1 MTSENGETT
10 LRAAG
15 SVESMRARYF
25 YGWNVV
31 GATFVMALFSFGL
44 GFYGVTVYVA
54 TLQRLHGWSAASVS
68 APVTVYYVAG
78 ALLTMVIGGVYDRF
92 GPRLVVTAGSVAMA
106 IGLITLGVVTR
117 PWHLYPAFLIMALGW
132 GSMSGAA
139 INIILA
145 PWWERRR
152 GLAVSIAFNGATL
165 GGVIVAPFLIPLVV
179 ALGFPRAM
187 VAAAVGSFG
196 LVIAA
201 AVIAMHRGPHVL
213 GLVPDGSAA
222 APTRA
227 VPTAAAARGSR
238 GDALATWRFWSVSAP
253 FALGLA
259 AQVGVLTHLVG
270 LVGPMLG
277 PTGAARAIG
286 VTTATALLGHLLTG
300 LVVDR
305 IDRRRVASATLGVQ
319 MLGLAL
325 LATASSAS
333 AVYAG
338 CVLFGF
344 GIGNL
349 TTLPGLILAVEWPRE
364 RFAALVGLVVGI
376 NQLTFAFGPS
386 VVGFIRDRAGGYA
399 PALAACMALQASAAT
414 MILLGPRTSR
424 AAGFVGRGTNGG
436 QEESMPLTLAEANQ
450 VIQGALARARELNI
464 KISVAVCDAGGR
476 LVAFNRM
483 DGALWAGAYGSQGK
497 AIASV
502 AFARPSGELQER
514 AGSPIVQGIIAAE
527 GGHMIP
533 SQGAVPIIR
542 NGAVEGACG
551 VGGGTAQQDED
562 CARTGV
568 AKL

>member
-1 MTSENGETT
+1 
-10 LRAAG
+10 
-15 SVESMRARYF
+15 MRARYF

-31 GATFVMALFSFGL
+31 AATFVMAMFTFGL

-54 TLQRLHGWSAASVS
+54 TLQRLHGWSAAAVS

-78 ALLTMVIGGVYDRF
+78 ALLTMVISGVYARF
-92 GPRLVVTAGSVAMA
+92 GPRLVVTGASIAMT

-117 PWHLYPAFLIMALGW
+117 PWQLYPAFLVMALGW

-165 GGVIVAPFLIPLVV
+165 GGVIVAPLLIPLIA
-179 ALGFPRAM
+179 ALGFPRALVTAAVASLALVI
-187 VAAAVGSFG
+187 VAAAV
-196 LVIAA
+196 
-201 AVIAMHRGPHVL
+201 AMPRGPHVL
-213 GLVPDGSAA
+213 GLGPDGDAA
-222 APTRA
+222 TPALGAP
-227 VPTAAAARGSR
+227 PAARARGSR
-238 GDALATWRFWSVSAP
+238 GDALRTWRFWSVSAP

-270 LVGPMLG
+270 LVGPIVG

-286 VTTATALLGHLLTG
+286 VTTGAALIGRLLTG
-300 LVVDR
+300 FVVDR
-305 IDRRRVASATLGVQ
+305 IDRRLVASATLGVQ

-325 LATASSAS
+325 LVTAPSAWP
-333 AVYAG
+333 VYAG
-338 CVLFGF
+338 CVLFGL
-344 GIGNL
+344 GVGNM
-349 TTLPGLILAVEWPRE
+349 TTLPGLILAVEWPRQ
-364 RFAALVGLVVGI
+364 RFAALVGLAVGI

-386 VVGFIRDRAGGYA
+386 LVGFIRDRTGGYA
-399 PALAACMALQASAAT
+399 LALGACMALQAAAAT
-414 MILLGPRTSR
+414 LILLGRDTK
-424 AAGFVGRGTNGG
+424 GG
-436 QEESMPLTLAEANQ
+436 EEESMALTLAEANQ
-450 VIQGALARARELNI
+450 IIQGALARARDLNI

-542 NGAVEGACG
+542 NGVVEGACG

-562 CARTGV
+562 CARAGI